1 LGGKEE
7 EMKTHMIVMLALTA
21 ICISSP
27 GMAAEREKVC
37 WPLHFAGVAL
47 GITSDSQVSRLLG
60 KGIPAA
66 DTGDSGGRIF
76 VDKAHTAKLQAVYF
90 TDQIVG
96 EVTISVGVGG
106 LSKEEMSKA
115 ETAFFDPAEGFGNWH
130 ALKLGSTEAE
140 VIKNLGEPSEKDEKG
155 GWVYYTSCAC
165 EIPEYFTIYFT
176 MGRITKVVFSSPAG

>member
-1 LGGKEE
+1 
-7 EMKTHMIVMLALTA
+7 MKIRQVVMVVTTA

-27 GMAAEREKVC
+27 GLSAEKENVC

-47 GITSDSQVSRLLG
+47 GITSGSQVSRLLG
-60 KGIPAA
+60 KGIAAA

-76 VDKAHTAKLQAVYF
+76 VDKAHTATLQTVYF

-96 EVTISVGVGG
+96 EVTVSVGIGS

-115 ETAFFDPAEGFGNWH
+115 ETVFFNPAEGFGNQH

-140 VIKNLGEPSEKDEKG
+140 VVKNLGEPSEKDEKG

-165 EIPEYFTIYFT
+165 EIPEYFRIYFT
-176 MGRITKVVFSSPAG
+176 AGHITKVVFSSPAG